1 MRLCSQYVLQHFLRF
16 LLAGLSLCVGLFL
29 IVELFDR
36 MDEFIERQVLWMDA
50 VQYLLFKLPGIM
62 SYMLPVAYLLASVL
76 TFSTL
81 SRHREITA
89 MRAAG
94 VSPLA
99 LSRPLYVVGLLGCVL
114 LLLAQEYLLPYT
126 NQTYNVIWR
135 TRIRHQKMDQTLG
148 LFQQGQIWYRYG
160 ERIWSIQTSLPRE
173 QRFLGVS
180 IYVMDRHGV
189 IRQRYDMAEAH
200 QDADTWVFRQGTI
213 QSFDAQGVFS
223 ASAET
228 FAERRETF
236 PELFTAISAI
246 RKTPEETSMSEMLR
260 HAQQL
265 RQQGVQS
272 PRAFVDFH
280 GKLAFAA
287 ACVVMAGLGLP
298 LATRS
303 QRSGGVALAIS
314 LTLVWGFTYWIV
326 HSIAMAL
333 GYNDR
338 LPPVV
343 AAWLANGL
351 FGVGSIYLA
360 VRQQ

>member
-1 MRLCSQYVLQHFLRF
+1 MSLFSKYVLQYFLRF
-16 LLAGLSLCVGLFL
+16 LLAGLGLCMGLFL

-36 MDEFIERQVLWMDA
+36 MDEFIERQVLLMDA
-50 VQYLLFKLPGIM
+50 VQYLVFKLPGIM
-62 SYMLPVAYLLASVL
+62 YYMMPAAYLLASVL

-99 LSRPLYVVGLLGCVL
+99 LSRPLYGVGLLGCLL

-160 ERIWSIQTSLPRE
+160 ERIWSIQASLPLE
-173 QRFLGVS
+173 QRLLGVS
-180 IYVMDRHGV
+180 IYVMDTHGV
-189 IRQRYDMAEAH
+189 IRQRYDVAEA
-200 QDADTWVFRQGTI
+200 QQQADTWILRQGTL
-213 QSFDAQGVFS
+213 QLFDATGVFT
-223 ASAET
+223 APPEL
-228 FAERRETF
+228 FEERRESF
-236 PELFTAISAI
+236 PELLTEISAI
-246 RKTPEETSMSEMLR
+246 RKTPEEMSMSETLR
-260 HAQQL
+260 YAQQL
-265 RQQGVQS
+265 RQQGVRS
-272 PRAFVDFH
+272 SRSFVDFH

-343 AAWLANGL
+343 AAWLSNGL
-351 FGVGSIYLA
+351 FGAGSAYMA
-360 VRQQ
+360 VRH